1 MSDGRVERRL
11 AAILAADVV
20 GYSRLMGQD
29 EAGTL
34 ARLRALRCDLID
46 LRIADHK
53 GRIVKTTGDGILIEF
68 SSVVEAVACAASVQR
83 EMLQRN
89 LVIPQ
94 DQRIEFRIGINS
106 GDVIVEGDDI
116 HGDGV
121 NIAARL
127 EALAEP
133 GGICIS
139 GIVHDQVYGRLEVIF
154 DDTGD
159 QNLKNI
165 ARPVRVYSLR
175 TGLIEVSPTATPTLS
190 LPDKPSLAV
199 LPFQNMSGD
208 PEQEY
213 FADGVVE
220 DIITALSRVGW
231 FFVIARNSS
240 FTYKGKSVDIKQVS
254 RELGVRYVLEGSM
267 RKAANRVRITGQL
280 IEAETG
286 RHIWADRFEGALED
300 VFDLQDRITESVVG
314 AILPSVQRAE
324 IVRAHAKPTE
334 NLDAYDLYLR
344 AVDRTVRASR
354 DGTAQAVS
362 LLRRAIATD
371 RNYAL
376 AKSYLSFVFVY
387 RSTLRF
393 DEPGE
398 WEEAVALAAD
408 AIETARDDADTLRL
422 AGHALS
428 HFRQWERG
436 KVALDRAVRLNPNS
450 AQVLNSAGWGSLHRC
465 EPDPAIDFFRRAIR
479 LSPLDPEMATMLWGL
494 AVADLMNGKNEEA
507 LSLLDQ
513 AIHESPNNIAVYRA
527 QILALVRLGRAEAAR
542 DAVQKILTLSPAD
555 RISAQRGG
563 PYRDA
568 AFAQEMAEAL
578 RLAGLPE

>member
-465 EPDPAIDFFRRAIR
+465 EPDPAIDFFHRAIR

>member
-286 RHIWADRFEGALED
+286 RHIWADRFDGALED

-428 HFRQWERG
+428 HFRHWERG

-465 EPDPAIDFFRRAIR
+465 EPDPAIDFFHRAIR

-578 RLAGLPE
+578 RLTGLPE

>member
-1 MSDGRVERRL
+1 M
-11 AAILAADVV
+11 
-20 GYSRLMGQD
+20 
-29 EAGTL
+29 
-34 ARLRALRCDLID
+34 
-46 LRIADHK
+46 
-53 GRIVKTTGDGILIEF
+53 
-68 SSVVEAVACAASVQR
+68 
-83 EMLQRN
+83 
-89 LVIPQ
+89 
-94 DQRIEFRIGINS
+94 
-106 GDVIVEGDDI
+106 
-116 HGDGV
+116 
-121 NIAARL
+121 
-127 EALAEP
+127 
-133 GGICIS
+133 
-139 GIVHDQVYGRLEVIF
+139 
-154 DDTGD
+154 
-159 QNLKNI
+159 
-165 ARPVRVYSLR
+165 
-175 TGLIEVSPTATPTLS
+175 
-190 LPDKPSLAV
+190 
-199 LPFQNMSGD
+199 
-208 PEQEY
+208 
-213 FADGVVE
+213 
-220 DIITALSRVGW
+220 
-231 FFVIARNSS
+231 
-240 FTYKGKSVDIKQVS
+240 
-254 RELGVRYVLEGSM
+254 
-267 RKAANRVRITGQL
+267 
-280 IEAETG
+280 
-286 RHIWADRFEGALED
+286 
-300 VFDLQDRITESVVG
+300 
-314 AILPSVQRAE
+314 
-324 IVRAHAKPTE
+324 
-334 NLDAYDLYLR
+334 
-344 AVDRTVRASR
+344 RASR

-371 RNYAL
+371 PNYAL

-465 EPDPAIDFFRRAIR
+465 EPDPAIDFFHRAIR

>member
-1 MSDGRVERRL
+1 MVSACRRVKGSGSRMDRSER
-11 AAILAADVV
+11 
-20 GYSRLMGQD
+20 
-29 EAGTL
+29 
-34 ARLRALRCDLID
+34 
-46 LRIADHK
+46 
-53 GRIVKTTGDGILIEF
+53 DGI
-68 SSVVEAVACAASVQR
+68 
-83 EMLQRN
+83 
-89 LVIPQ
+89 
-94 DQRIEFRIGINS
+94 
-106 GDVIVEGDDI
+106 
-116 HGDGV
+116 
-121 NIAARL
+121 NIAVRL

-139 GIVHDQVYGRLEVIF
+139 GIVHDQVYGRLEVMF

-428 HFRQWERG
+428 HFRHWERG

-507 LSLLDQ
+507 LFYRSSTRPFMR
-513 AIHESPNNIAVYRA
+513 APTTSPFIVPRSW
-527 QILALVRLGRAEAAR
+527 L
-542 DAVQKILTLSPAD
+542 
-555 RISAQRGG
+555 
-563 PYRDA
+563 
-568 AFAQEMAEAL
+568 
-578 RLAGLPE
+578 

>member
-240 FTYKGKSVDIKQVS
+240 FTYKGKAVDIKQVS

-408 AIETARDDADTLRL
+408 AIETAPDDADTLRL

-465 EPDPAIDFFRRAIR
+465 EPDPAIDFFHRAIR

-578 RLAGLPE
+578 RLTGLPE

>member
-46 LRIADHK
+46 PRIAYHK

-465 EPDPAIDFFRRAIR
+465 EPDPAIDFFHRAIR

>member
-116 HGDGV
+116 HGDGI

-213 FADGVVE
+213 FADGVVD

-465 EPDPAIDFFRRAIR
+465 EPDPAIDFFHRAIR